1 MTGRIRTIKP
11 EWLEDELLAAASD
24 EARVLSVA
32 LILMSDDYGR
42 GRASR
47 ATLANGAWRFEM
59 DRDDGERARETLAK
73 ASRALREL
81 VAIHFVRVY
90 EVAGQQY
97 FEIRNWTKHQ
107 KVDKPSKPRIPE
119 PPADIP
125 QENRG
130 LSEPSRD
137 PREEASRPSRDP
149 RETLATDLRPPTTT
163 TTTTTSADLA
173 RAHAHAHAREP
184 LPPSLFEVRCEQV
197 RAALW
202 TAWRD
207 HRRCTPPPALGL
219 GLGFSQ
225 EVTAI
230 ARWLSTSDGVELE
243 AMARRWACARWRDG
257 RWAPLSALARDP
269 TEWATEPRSASAI
282 ASTPE
287 REQQLVD
294 EFIAAGTKHAES
306 TT

>member
-173 RAHAHAHAREP
+173 RAHAHAHAHAREA
-184 LPPSLFEVRCEQV
+184 EVGRTIDTSTAE
-197 RAALW
+197 RARSMIAAAYREHAPAIPRRVSALTGRSED
-202 TAWRD
+202 TA
-207 HRRCTPPPALGL
+207 
-219 GLGFSQ
+219 
-225 EVTAI
+225 
-230 ARWLSTSDGVELE
+230 
-243 AMARRWACARWRDG
+243 AMAGMSLDALPGILRRFFADRDMKAKG
-257 RWAPLSALARDP
+257 WPVGHLLANASQWSDVATGWKRDEGAPRERP
-269 TEWATEPRSASAI
+269 TEDEIPPWVLA
-282 ASTPE
+282 E
-287 REQQLVD
+287 RETSH
-294 EFIAAGTKHAES
+294 G
-306 TT
+306 